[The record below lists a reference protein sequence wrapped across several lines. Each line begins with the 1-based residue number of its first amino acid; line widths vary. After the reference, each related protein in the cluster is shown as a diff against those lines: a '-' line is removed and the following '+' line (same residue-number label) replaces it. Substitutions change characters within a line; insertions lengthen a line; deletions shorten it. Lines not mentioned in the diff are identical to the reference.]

1 MVLKVILAI
10 IMPFLLVLL
19 FTRVSYNHYVG
30 TALAAALLTASYIK
44 GYTHGPSIFFI
55 DIVSLA
61 IGFFFARKM
70 KADLLKKK

>member
-30 TALAAALLTASYIK
+30 TALTAALLIASYMK

-55 DIVSLA
+55 DIVSLGV
-61 IGFFFARKM
+61 GFFFARKM
-70 KADLLKKK
+70 KEDLIKKK